1 MPWPPNLTYLNLN
14 NVKLHLTQ
22 PQIVRSSNFRGLL
35 IFALCSRS
43 TKFFGRR
50 VYMLTSLHVDELFRL
65 TSLQVDEL
73 FWSTSLQVDELF
85 WSTSLQVDEFTGR
98 RTFLVNEFTGRRTF
112 SVDEFTGRRV
122 YRSTNFFGGRVYRST
137 KSRGAFSTHERCIV
151 SQLYTTTLLWLPKN
165 GIRTRVFC
173 SSGRRDVVCVTRPG

>member
-1 MPWPPNLTYLNLN
+1 LSTNAQSTQPPKGRKFDQSSHPERRANKTVDKSFYINKPFSPNSQKIKIQPRPPNLTYLNLN

-85 WSTSLQVDEFTGR
+85 RSTSLQVDEFTGQ
-98 RTFLVNEFTGRRTF
+98 RTFL
-112 SVDEFTGRRV
+112 VDEFTGRRNPV
-122 YRSTNFFGGRVYRST
+122 APFQHTN
-137 KSRGAFSTHERCIV
+137 AA
-151 SQLYTTTLLWLPKN
+151 
-165 GIRTRVFC
+165 
-173 SSGRRDVVCVTRPG
+173 